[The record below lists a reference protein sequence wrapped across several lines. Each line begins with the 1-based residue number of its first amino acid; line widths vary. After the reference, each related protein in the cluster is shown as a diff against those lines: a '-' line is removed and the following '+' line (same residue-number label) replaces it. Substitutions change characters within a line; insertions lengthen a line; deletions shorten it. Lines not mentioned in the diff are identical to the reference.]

1 MRLAMLTKRRDFLA
15 AKSGPQTAAYGCS
28 GFLLQARRRKPA
40 EGDGVDAEGPRF
52 GITVSNHTVRRE
64 IMARAA
70 KRLPNEAKTG
80 ARGRRGPVSVL
91 RNRMRRRLREALREV
106 APGAAQA
113 GVDYVIIG
121 RPAVLTLPFE
131 ILLKDLEKS
140 FQKVHRRIIP
150 TGEPLP

>member
-15 AKSGPQTAAYGCS
+15 AKSGPETAAYGS
-28 GFLLQARRRKPA
+28 RGFLLQARRRQASDNRGAEA
-40 EGDGVDAEGPRF
+40 EGPPRF

-64 IMARAA
+64 IMARA
-70 KRLPNEAKTG
+70 G
-80 ARGRRGPVSVL
+80 AVQKKGGKAPDGRRGPVSVF
-91 RNRMRRRLREALREV
+91 RNRMRRRLRAALCQV
-106 APGAAQA
+106 APQQAQ
-113 GVDYVIIG
+113 GGIDYVVIG
-121 RPAVLTLPFE
+121 RPALLTMPFE